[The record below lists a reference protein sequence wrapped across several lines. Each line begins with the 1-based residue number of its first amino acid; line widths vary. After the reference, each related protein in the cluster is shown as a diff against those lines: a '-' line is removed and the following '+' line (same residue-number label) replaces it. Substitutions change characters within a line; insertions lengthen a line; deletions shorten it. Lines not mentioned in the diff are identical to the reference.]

1 MNLKR
6 QFIRPLVVCAAL
18 IGTGSTLT
26 ACVPL
31 LIGGAAATTGMVVV
45 DRRTVGEQVEDK
57 SIELKI
63 GGQFREN
70 FGDAVRA
77 TVTSYDGVV
86 LLTGDTISSEF
97 KNRATE
103 IARKVENVKSVSN
116 QIDVVKQLASFG
128 VVSNDIWITSKVM
141 TTLAT
146 TKDIPS
152 RTIVVTTDR
161 SVVYLMGLVT
171 QREGDMAAAAAAK
184 VSGVKRVE
192 KLFQII
198 TPEDAKRLDDAARGG
213 NTSTSGK
220 ATTPRGESPG
230 GSSSSMG
237 ADAPPSGGAQAIP
250 IQ

>member
-1 MNLKR
+1 MSLKR
-6 QFIRPLVVCAAL
+6 PFIRPLIVCAAL
-18 IGTGSTLT
+18 LGVCSTLT
-26 ACVPL
+26 ACIPL
-31 LIGGAAATTGMVVV
+31 LIGGAAATTGVVVV

-63 GGQFREN
+63 SSQFRSD

-86 LLTGDTISSEF
+86 LLTGDTIGSEF
-97 KNRATE
+97 KTKTTE

-116 QIDVVKQLASFG
+116 QIDVVKQMASFS

-146 TKDIPS
+146 TKEIPS

-171 QREGDMAAAAAAK
+171 QREGDLAAAAAAK
-184 VSGVKRVE
+184 VSGVRRVE

-198 TPEDAKRLDDAARGG
+198 TPEEAKRLDEAASGG
-213 NTSTSGK
+213 NSGSAK
-220 ATTPRGESPG
+220 RATTPLGESSTRPSDTM
-230 GSSSSMG
+230 SS
-237 ADAPPSGGAQAIP
+237 DAPPAGVQAIP

>member
-1 MNLKR
+1 MSLKR
-6 QFIRPLVVCAAL
+6 QLIRPLIVCAAL
-18 IGTGSTLT
+18 IGVGSTLT

-31 LIGGAAATTGMVVV
+31 LIGGAAATTGLVVV
-45 DRRTVGEQVEDK
+45 DRRSVGEQVDDK

-63 GGQFREN
+63 GGQFRAD
-70 FGDAVRA
+70 FGDAMRA

-86 LLTGDTISSEF
+86 LLTGDNISSEF
-97 KNRATE
+97 KNRAIE
-103 IARKVENVKSVSN
+103 IARKVEHVKSVSN
-116 QIDVVKQLASFG
+116 QIAVVKQLAPFG

-171 QREGDMAAAAAAK
+171 QREGDLAAAATAQ

-198 TPEDAKRLDDAARGG
+198 TPEDAKRLDDAARMGSS
-213 NTSTSGK
+213 NAKS
-220 ATTPRGESPG
+220 TTPLGETPVS
-230 GSSSSMG
+230 GSSPMG
-237 ADAPPSGGAQAIP
+237 GDAPPAGGVQVMP

>member
-1 MNLKR
+1 MSLKR
-6 QFIRPLVVCAAL
+6 QFIRPLIVCAAL
-18 IGTGSTLT
+18 IGAGSTLT

-45 DRRTVGEQVEDK
+45 DRRSVGEQVDDK

-63 GGQFREN
+63 GGQFRAD
-70 FGDAVRA
+70 FGDAMRA
-77 TVTSYDGVV
+77 TITSYDGVV

-97 KNRATE
+97 KNRAVE
-103 IARKVENVKSVSN
+103 IARKVEHVKSVSN
-116 QIDVVKQLASFG
+116 QIAVVKELASFG

-171 QREGDMAAAAAAK
+171 QREGDLASAAAAK

-192 KLFQII
+192 KLFRSSPPRKQNAWM
-198 TPEDAKRLDDAARGG
+198 TQGVWETVAPSPPHLWVKRR
-213 NTSTSGK
+213 
-220 ATTPRGESPG
+220 
-230 GSSSSMG
+230 
-237 ADAPPSGGAQAIP
+237 
-250 IQ
+250 

>member
-1 MNLKR
+1 MSLKR
-6 QFIRPLVVCAAL
+6 QFIRPLIVCAAL
-18 IGTGSTLT
+18 VGVGSTLT

-31 LIGGAAATTGMVVV
+31 IIGGAAATTGLVVV
-45 DRRTVGEQVEDK
+45 DRRSVGEQVDDK

-77 TVTSYDGVV
+77 TITAYDGVV

-97 KNRATE
+97 KTRAGE

-116 QIDVVKQLASFG
+116 QIAVVKQLASFG

-152 RTIVVTTDR
+152 RTIIVTTDR

-198 TPEDAKRLDDAARGG
+198 TPEEAKRLDDSARMGS
-213 NTSTSGK
+213 NNAK
-220 ATTPRGESPG
+220 PTTPLGEKPVSG
-230 GSSSSMG
+230 SSSMG
-237 ADAPPSGGAQAIP
+237 GDAPPAGSVQVMP

>member
-1 MNLKR
+1 MRLQR
-6 QFIRPLVVCAAL
+6 QILRPLIFCAAL
-18 IGTGSTLT
+18 LGAGSTLT

-45 DRRTVGEQVEDK
+45 DRRSVGEQVEDK
-57 SIELKI
+57 SIELKV

-70 FGDAVRA
+70 FGDAVRV

-86 LLTGDTISSEF
+86 LLTGDTISRDF
-97 KNRATE
+97 KSRATE

-116 QIDVVKQLASFG
+116 QLDVVKELASFG

-146 TKDIPS
+146 TKEVPS

-161 SVVYLMGLVT
+161 GVVYLMGLVT

-198 TPEDAKRLDDAARGG
+198 TPENAKRLDDAARCG
-213 NTSTSGK
+213 NTSTP
-220 ATTPRGESPG
+220 AAPLGESPASSAGAMG
-230 GSSSSMG
+230 G
-237 ADAPPSGGAQAIP
+237 DTPPAGGAQAMP
-250 IQ
+250 IR

>member
-1 MNLKR
+1 MSFKR
-6 QFIRPLVVCAAL
+6 QFIRPLIICAAL
-18 IGTGSTLT
+18 IGAGSTLT

-45 DRRTVGEQVEDK
+45 DRRSVGEQVDDK

-63 GGQFREN
+63 GGQFRET

-97 KNRATE
+97 KNRAVE
-103 IARKVENVKSVSN
+103 IARKVEHVKSVSN
-116 QIDVVKQLASFG
+116 QIAVVKQLASFG

-146 TKDIPS
+146 TKEIPS

-198 TPEDAKRLDDAARGG
+198 TPEEAKRLDDAARMG
-213 NTSTSGK
+213 NNNTK
-220 ATTPRGESPG
+220 PTTPLGETPVSGSGAMG
-230 GSSSSMG
+230 G
-237 ADAPPSGGAQAIP
+237 DAPPVGGVQVMP

>member
-1 MNLKR
+1 MSLNR
-6 QFIRPLVVCAAL
+6 QFLRPLILCAAL
-18 IGTGSTLT
+18 LGAGSTLT

-31 LIGGAAATTGMVVV
+31 LIGGAAATTGVVVV

-63 GGQFREN
+63 GGQFRAD

-77 TVTSYDGVV
+77 SVTVYDGVV

-97 KNRATE
+97 KNKATE

-116 QIDVVKQLASFG
+116 QIDVVKQLAPFS

-146 TKDIPS
+146 TKGIPS

-171 QREGDMAAAAAAK
+171 QQEGDFAAK
-184 VSGVKRVE
+184 AASQVSGVKRVE

-198 TPEDAKRLDDAARGG
+198 TPADAKRLDDAARGG
-213 NTSTSGK
+213 NSASTTST
-220 ATTPRGESPG
+220 TPLGESPSTTTG
-230 GSSSSMG
+230 GMSG
-237 ADAPPSGGAQAIP
+237 DTPPAGGVQAIP

>member
-1 MNLKR
+1 MSQYR
-6 QFIRPLVVCAAL
+6 QFLRPLILCAAL
-18 IGTGSTLT
+18 VGAGSTLT

-31 LIGGAAATTGMVVV
+31 LIGGAAATTGVVVV
-45 DRRTVGEQVEDK
+45 DRRTIGEQVDDK

-63 GGQFREN
+63 GGQFRAD

-77 TVTSYDGVV
+77 SVTVYDGVV

-97 KNRATE
+97 KNKATD

-116 QIDVVKQLASFG
+116 QIDVVKQLASFS

-146 TKDIPS
+146 TKGIPS

-171 QREGDMAAAAAAK
+171 QQEGDLAAKAAAQ

-198 TPEDAKRLDDAARGG
+198 TPADAKRLDDAARGG
-213 NTSTSGK
+213 NRTSTSS
-220 ATTPRGESPG
+220 TTPLGENPSSTTG
-230 GSSSSMG
+230 GMSG
-237 ADAPPSGGAQAIP
+237 DTPPAGGVQAIP

>member
-1 MNLKR
+1 MSLKR
-6 QFIRPLVVCAAL
+6 QFIRPLIVCAAL
-18 IGTGSTLT
+18 IGAGSTLT

-45 DRRTVGEQVEDK
+45 DRRSVGEQVDDK

-63 GGQFREN
+63 GGQFRAD
-70 FGDAVRA
+70 FGDAMRA
-77 TVTSYDGVV
+77 TITSYDGVV

-97 KNRATE
+97 KNRAVE
-103 IARKVENVKSVSN
+103 IARKVEHVKSVSN
-116 QIDVVKQLASFG
+116 QIAVVKELASFS

-146 TKDIPS
+146 TKDSPS

-171 QREGDMAAAAAAK
+171 QREGDLASAAAAK

-198 TPEDAKRLDDAARGG
+198 TPEEAKRLDDAGRMG
-213 NTSTSGK
+213 NSSSK
-220 ATTPRGESPG
+220 PTTPLGETPVSGSGAMG
-230 GSSSSMG
+230 G
-237 ADAPPSGGAQAIP
+237 DAPPAGGVQVMP